1 MQFFVSILL
10 PVLAL
15 LSAAEATPKYSSSSV
30 FQKKIKSP
38 VALSLLRP
46 QNRDNRIASKLSRHC
61 YSFLLDYRGGGGD
74 EEEEED
80 ESETDSEDDDTT
92 EIETNENVIVGDDN
106 NDDDYESEESE
117 DYTDE
122 DDEEEEEDDEIA
134 DILMKKSSKKETNFV
149 DPYFISPS
157 LQIYTTFGTILL
169 SRKIDMFSPKVVR
182 LIRFFFILQIA
193 VQQAFILYVRIM
205 AKREND
211 RTHIELKNP
220 ITSMVES
227 QLESGG
233 GNDMVKNLASSFL
246 KKESTV
252 REYDISQTSTMQ
264 GSILFNMI
272 LMWFLHFKMQQV
284 QPLLVS
290 VVNGFMQLVY
300 NPLFQV
306 YIMGRNLERPFK
318 SPEVFKPPMTTTDTS
333 DTTTVGTEDGT
344 DDEMTAVTDEKNVS
358 EEEDEEWS
366 ETEISDDDPQ
376 ENQNGSDDDDDD
388 DDDNDE

>member
-134 DILMKKSSKKETNFV
+134 DILMKKSSEKETNFV

-182 LIRFFFILQIA
+182 LIRC
-193 VQQAFILYVRIM
+193 VR
-205 AKREND
+205 
-211 RTHIELKNP
+211 P
-220 ITSMVES
+220 IS
-227 QLESGG
+227 
-233 GNDMVKNLASSFL
+233 
-246 KKESTV
+246 
-252 REYDISQTSTMQ
+252 IS
-264 GSILFNMI
+264 L
-272 LMWFLHFKMQQV
+272 LHFF
-284 QPLLVS
+284 S
-290 VVNGFMQLVY
+290 
-300 NPLFQV
+300 
-306 YIMGRNLERPFK
+306 
-318 SPEVFKPPMTTTDTS
+318 
-333 DTTTVGTEDGT
+333 
-344 DDEMTAVTDEKNVS
+344 
-358 EEEDEEWS
+358 
-366 ETEISDDDPQ
+366 
-376 ENQNGSDDDDDD
+376 
-388 DDDNDE
+388 